1 MSTEER
7 GSEDDLTP
15 RSSSAV
21 HSDPPLATSEPHPHS
36 PPIPPPD
43 FNPPADFPTDSPVS
57 SISTPSTSSVTSP
70 RNGLPSYYPLE
81 PVSSTNSPSGPSEGG
96 APLNRPQLQAFQR
109 VSQESIPTP
118 GSGTSSVSSNQ
129 SEGGDH
135 LAEMRE
141 GLKEWLQSEATTP
154 ARTRASSISTNDN
167 FRYNLINPTPPSEAL
182 QLGDLTEEDF
192 NEAGPSK
199 PRRLSSAALAHL
211 EDGQDLPTEHA
222 WDSVWPAPGSM
233 HRSGPPDPG
242 PSRFPIAPVSPFVTP
257 SFSPAIISTTSSS
270 RKPPSPVVDPHDP
283 VSPSRRPQSP
293 AGPSSSGPGPF
304 RFSPRSG
311 GTSPNMDPHS
321 HGDMFY
327 GGRRRSITSDASLL
341 AHSPPTTAPISINLN
356 KHNRSLSNSSQN
368 SPQGRFQLHRGSPI
382 QPSPPRSPLKPPLTV
397 PTDNAKIEPAPH
409 SAPPTKL
416 TNPGASPPLSALT
429 KSRPRGKSLSSVRPS
444 LSELADLRQSPRIQ
458 AERKMKDSGAI
469 SPLGSSLSLPPIALP
484 PPIAEPPV
492 KYPSGGPSSPVT
504 NVRPNSPPLFAP
516 LARPAIL
523 RRALSDYDP
532 KARNTP
538 PSFHRTLSIT
548 AELDKSP
555 KRTTSDADMPSP
567 VGPDAGEDRDTTRA
581 KKSPKASPLALP
593 MITPIAPLAAGPVE
607 EAEERVGDLAQ
618 TQNQSYFPD
627 MSAQPEGMFAGGF
640 AVSADHM
647 GDVELIDE
655 GDMLPQGDV
664 QMDVTF
670 DDEGLNT
677 LERIF
682 LLSKS
687 EYPFHRAYVA
697 RVLGDLLNEVDPC
710 ESVEYVLPLL
720 SGFSMDEDESVKEA
734 FASELHRILWYF
746 FSTCKL
752 LFDDGQGEMV
762 EVPEPEPVQ
771 EETSPDSR
779 KHTLTITSEGVDMV
793 PTPTLAE
800 ATEGAIPMGRQRS
813 NTSLLSTAG
822 PSSGSSNLTR
832 PGSNRYSP
840 SSVSDN
846 MDVDTPNSSVSNY
859 SVSSQETAFSPGMFI
874 KPYADD
880 GEGEERG
887 YTKEQ
892 GALVDRP
899 VLGVNFFTPLVGS
912 LMLNQN
918 PVISESVRNGIVAVL
933 GRLRGKGEMSIETW
947 GHAGQQVELDERKGY
962 ATQNG
967 PHQHDLRPFT
977 SEAKS
982 VVERELLH
990 GIIIGMGQLSTEMPD
1005 MIFDDPESSE
1015 DDIRDHEA
1023 FQAQLIQ
1030 EATAGR
1036 ATSMNLIGS
1045 VCEFYEDH
1053 EVVENGFVEE
1063 VLASGDGD
1071 VPVRAE
1077 AAVAMSSLAKM
1088 VPKEFV
1094 YQMLPL
1100 FEQFC
1105 QDENDHVK
1113 QSACLS
1119 LPALCKR
1126 IESQDYRRSFAINA
1140 VQTLMNGNEDVR
1152 CAALEMLGEVIHIFY
1167 DDARGPPAELLEVYT
1182 DDSEVREGERD
1193 SDWDVVAIFNFPGVC
1208 LTLGPNRWSEIR
1220 DLFQRLQD
1228 RAGDKVLRTT
1238 ASSLHEL
1245 AKILRPQQ
1253 VVSDLLP
1260 IYTRLLGGSE
1270 EIRERVFEHVDVII
1284 DSVPIE
1290 VGWRLF
1296 RHLAQ
1301 GWKEAMLGGWRARE
1315 KLALHIPSFLKTFES
1330 WDRVEEVLE
1339 MMQDA
1344 LLDPFAAVR
1353 DAATKGIPAAYE
1365 VLGTKSDV
1373 AKRFRDILLDLGDSS
1388 VFKRRL
1394 TFVRCLREFVK
1405 PPPNR
1410 TAFEDFFLP
1419 VLPRLS
1425 QDVVDVRLGLA
1436 QIIADL
1442 FVVGAYY
1449 AGVDETVPKM
1459 IWQLAEGLAHDDAV
1473 DVRDTVR
1480 KVDMDRAVQKHHGHG
1495 QSQNQ
1500 ESQSSS
1506 SGGGKGGG
1514 KGKEVEVPYE
1524 IKTEYKPDRA
1534 LRPGERSPVNSK
1546 SASSD
1551 GKAFPSVSNSAVASA
1566 TSPKRSNSRSSRSSS
1581 AKSKSNSTSTSES
1594 GLSSGTTS
1602 STVTSASSSST
1613 STPSSSASRFAQ
1625 SIRDRI
1631 GYASEGGSEEATPT
1645 QSLPQSQGQP
1655 QPQPQRRPSAEVSA
1669 KMGSMHLSTSLS
1681 SSSSSSSLLS
1691 AEPPA
1696 AEEDD
1701 ATTPRLGMNAD
1712 EGGSRKRRE
1721 RGGMATSMVSSPLA
1735 SPAGIEEEENARPSL
1750 AGGGGDG
1757 SRGGDPFSNSFGAAT
1772 GST

>member
-1 MSTEER
+1 MSTEGR
-7 GSEDDLTP
+7 SSEDDHTP

-21 HSDPPLATSEPHPHS
+21 HSDPPLATTEPHPNS
-36 PPIPPPD
+36 PPEPPPD
-43 FNPPADFPTDSPVS
+43 FNPPADFPTDSPIS
-57 SISTPSTSSVTSP
+57 SISTPSTSSVASP

-81 PVSSTNSPSGPSEGG
+81 PFSSSTNSPSTAS
-96 APLNRPQLQAFQR
+96 PLHRPQLQSLQR

-141 GLKEWLQSEATTP
+141 GLKEWLQSEGSTP
-154 ARTRASSISTNDN
+154 SRTRASSVSTNEA

-182 QLGDLTEEDF
+182 QFEDLTEEDF
-192 NEAGPSK
+192 AEAGPSR

-211 EDGQDLPTEHA
+211 EEGQDLPSEHA

-233 HRSGPPDPG
+233 HRNVPPDPG

-257 SFSPAIISTTSSS
+257 SFSPAVISTSSSS
-270 RKPPSPVVDPHDP
+270 RKPPSPIVDPHDP
-283 VSPSRRPQSP
+283 ASPLRRPQSP
-293 AGPSSSGPGPF
+293 AAAPSASGSGPF
-304 RFSPRSG
+304 RFSPRSSG
-311 GTSPNMDPHS
+311 GTSPNMDPHHS

-327 GGRRRSITSDASLL
+327 GGRRRSITSEASLL
-341 AHSPPTTAPISINLN
+341 AHSPPSIGPISINLS
-356 KHNRSLSNSSQN
+356 KHSRSLSNSSQN

-397 PTDNAKIEPAPH
+397 QSDNAKVEAAPL

-429 KSRPRGKSLSSVRPS
+429 KSRPRGKSLSSVRPNLPEPS
-444 LSELADLRQSPRIQ
+444 DIRQSPRIR
-458 AERKMKDSGAI
+458 AEKRAKDPGAI
-469 SPLGSSLSLPPIALP
+469 SPLGSSVSLPPIALP

-492 KYPSGGPSSPVT
+492 KYPSGGPPSSPGPI
-504 NVRPNSPPLFAP
+504 VRPTSPPLFAP

-555 KRTTSDADMPSP
+555 KRTTSNADMPSP
-567 VGPDAGEDRDTTRA
+567 VGPESGADRDTTRA
-581 KKSPKASPLALP
+581 RKSPKSSPLALP

-607 EAEERVGDLAQ
+607 EAEDRVGDLAL
-618 TQNQSYFPD
+618 TQSSSSYFPD
-627 MSAQPEGMFAGGF
+627 MSAQPEGMYAGAFGGSS
-640 AVSADHM
+640 VDHM
-647 GDVELIDE
+647 GDVELVDE
-655 GDMLPQGDV
+655 GDILPQGDV

-752 LFDDGQGEMV
+752 LFDDGEGEMV
-762 EVPEPEPVQ
+762 EVPEPEPEAEQ
-771 EETSPDSR
+771 SLPPDDR
-779 KHTLTITSEGVDMV
+779 KQTLTITSEGVDMV
-793 PTPTLAE
+793 PTPTMAE
-800 ATEGAIPMGRQRS
+800 ATECAIPMGRQRS
-813 NTSLLSTAG
+813 NTSLLSAGGG
-822 PSSGSSNLTR
+822 PSSAGSSLTR

-846 MDVDTPNSSVSNY
+846 MDVDTPNSSVSNQ

-880 GEGEERG
+880 GDAEERG

-899 VLGVNFFTPLVGS
+899 VLAVNFFTPLVGS

-918 PVISESVRNGIVAVL
+918 PVISENVRNGIVAVL

-947 GHAGQQVELDERKGY
+947 GHAGQQAELDERKGF
-962 ATQNG
+962 ATQSG

-1005 MIFDDPESSE
+1005 MIFDDPETSE
-1015 DDIRDHEA
+1015 DELRDHEA

-1045 VCEFYEDH
+1045 VCEFYEEH
-1053 EVVENGFVEE
+1053 EVVENGFVDE
-1063 VLASGDGD
+1063 VLAAGDGD
-1071 VPVRAE
+1071 IPVRAE

-1088 VPKEFV
+1088 VPVELV

-1113 QSACLS
+1113 QSATLS

-1126 IESQDYRRSFAINA
+1126 VESLDYRRAFAINA
-1140 VQTLMNGNEDVR
+1140 VQTLTNGTEDVR
-1152 CAALEMLGEVIHIFY
+1152 CAALEMLGEVIHIFH
-1167 DDARGPPAELLEVYT
+1167 DDPRGPPAELLEVYT
-1182 DDSEVREGERD
+1182 DDTEVRDGERD

-1208 LTLGPNRWSEIR
+1208 LTLGPDRWSEIR

-1284 DSVPIE
+1284 DSVPIDI
-1290 VGWRLF
+1290 GWRLF

-1301 GWKEAMLGGWRARE
+1301 GWKEGMLGGWRARE

-1330 WDRVEEVLE
+1330 WARVEEVLE

-1365 VLGTKSDV
+1365 VLGTKSNV

-1480 KVDMDRAVQKHHGHG
+1480 KVDMDRATQKHR
-1495 QSQNQ
+1495 QN
-1500 ESQSSS
+1500 SSS
-1506 SGGGKGGG
+1506 NAEAVAGPGRKAKG
-1514 KGKEVEVPYE
+1514 KGKGVDKDTDIVEVPYE
-1524 IKTEYKPDRA
+1524 IKTDYSNDRA
-1534 LRPGERSPVNSK
+1534 VRPGERSPVSSK
-1546 SASSD
+1546 NASSGGD
-1551 GKAFPSVSNSAVASA
+1551 GSAFPSVSNSAVASA
-1566 TSPKRSNSRSSRSSS
+1566 SPRRSNSKRSSRGSASNPISSRHT
-1581 AKSKSNSTSTSES
+1581 TSH
-1594 GLSSGTTS
+1594 SSGAGTT
-1602 STVTSASSSST
+1602 ASSP
-1613 STPSSSASRFAQ
+1613 STPASRFAQ
-1625 SIRDRI
+1625 SIQEQI
-1631 GYASEGGSEEATPT
+1631 GSGSGSGSASVNASANASEDPTPT
-1645 QSLPQSQGQP
+1645 QSSESLPL
-1655 QPQPQRRPSAEVSA
+1655 RRPSTEVSA
-1669 KMGSMHLSTSLS
+1669 KMGSMHLSA
-1681 SSSSSSSLLS
+1681 SSLLS
-1691 AEPPA
+1691 ADA
-1696 AEEDD
+1696 VEEDD
-1701 ATTPRLGMNAD
+1701 ATTPRLGIYPQD
-1712 EGGSRKRRE
+1712 DGDSQSRRQGVIAE
-1721 RGGMATSMVSSPLA
+1721 SPLA
-1735 SPAGIEEEENARPSL
+1735 TPAGTKQGE
-1750 AGGGGDG
+1750 G
-1757 SRGGDPFSNSFGAAT
+1757 SNSDLRFKDPFADSFGAAVE
-1772 GST
+1772 S